1 MKVIETTNAP
11 GAIGP
16 YSQGYCV
23 NGFVYTSGQIG
34 IDPKTGQIPS
44 GITAQAHQSCKNVM
58 KNTITDGVTA
68 TVDLSTLSAE
78 QTAALAAQLPES
90 VRNTLFP
97 TSTSS
102 EEALASSEEN
112 GN

>member
-1 MKVIETTNAP
+1 MNCDNFALTANNS
-11 GAIGP
+11 IGD
-16 YSQGYCV
+16 SNV
-23 NGFVYTSGQIG
+23 TIG
-34 IDPKTGQIPS
+34 TLY
-44 GITAQAHQSCKNVM
+44 HQSCNNVM